1 MRSVSLRDHHHIS
14 SSTFLF
20 IYTGLTFFASANEM
34 SYDVISPVQRIL
46 DEISRF
52 IVFIHVFAYVSVYEK
67 KNFNFSSL

>member
-1 MRSVSLRDHHHIS
+1 
-14 SSTFLF
+14 
-20 IYTGLTFFASANEM
+20 M

-46 DEISRF
+46 DEISPF